1 MTKSGVITAMKI
13 STIGRHFR
21 EGGKSLVRNGWMSF
35 ASASAIAISLFVL
48 GVFLLLAMN
57 LSHWAKEVEDQVE
70 IRVFLDL
77 AATPT
82 QISQLQTQIGSMPAV
97 SKVRF
102 VSKDEGLE
110 LMREKLG
117 KDGVDI
123 LEGFEGDGNPLPD
136 SFTVEVLEPRE
147 IGTAAE
153 QIEKLNKGTAD
164 PLINKVEYGKGTV
177 DMLFKAT
184 RLIQNVVLVLVVG
197 LALTAMF
204 LISNTI
210 KLTILARR
218 REIGIMKLV
227 GATNSF
233 IRWPFFIEGALL
245 GIIGSSIPIFLLLY
259 GYWQLVKNSSL
270 TLGIL
275 LIRMLPPTEVMP
287 KVSYLLLGIGL
298 LIGIWGSTISVRK
311 FLKV

>member
-1 MTKSGVITAMKI
+1 VTKSGVITAMKI